1 MSTWLA
7 VAMVVVAIGL
17 AALVASVRLVAD
29 AVRDLTGELARLT
42 ALGTEA
48 RRLRHDLHLLGAHR
62 GRGHTRAR

>member
-48 RRLRHDLHLLGAHR
+48 RRLRHDQRLLSGQR